1 MVTAHELAASL
12 VKAAGA
18 VGRLGFEVGPEDRRF
33 RELVI
38 GEMVHEMPIPRPLDC
53 VREQLLADQDP
64 AALLSRAFA
73 QQVTIHTEAAARATV
88 AVVEE
93 AVRHLHAAG
102 GDAAVAAFLD
112 GLEGHSEEPAA

>member
-88 AVVEE
+88 AVV
-93 AVRHLHAAG
+93 ASVQPPRGPHVRSAAG
-102 GDAAVAAFLD
+102 LDRAAMLPDAAAQRVL
-112 GLEGHSEEPAA
+112 